1 MIPQESEYF
10 PTNEL
15 FNNILFVWID
25 SYFTSLN
32 FTIESI
38 ASIESESF
46 PFDQIVM
53 AHSLHDPSSN
63 YTFLH
68 YPLLKI
74 LGFTPI
80 SWPTTFKLSR
90 VWHNHVSENI
100 SSFHVINSM
109 ATFYTHPPFFQIPN
123 YLICCFV

>member
-90 VWHNHVSENI
+90 V
-100 SSFHVINSM
+100 
-109 ATFYTHPPFFQIPN
+109 
-123 YLICCFV
+123 